1 MKKSSKNKKRKGLA
15 HAISESTKRV
25 SSQSGADQVSTLER
39 AFVDPGM
46 NELGEIPENITSV
59 PNIPA
64 RESAN
69 QENIANTAG
78 NTGNVN
84 AQAGGSGR
92 NRGRRAFFRQ
102 TGESDPYDMSIAP
115 LNIYENQVIPIG
127 IHNLSKSFR
136 PNLSTIRVL
145 SLGTK
150 LIPKWKFEERSNIFV
165 FFKDFLR
172 RMQNKVYFTKTK
184 TGVFEKTPQI

>member
-1 MKKSSKNKKRKGLA
+1 
-15 HAISESTKRV
+15 
-25 SSQSGADQVSTLER
+25 
-39 AFVDPGM
+39 M

-69 QENIANTAG
+69 KENIANTAG
-78 NTGNVN
+78 NHGNVN
-84 AQAGGSGR
+84 AQAGGRGDGRGR

-102 TGESDPYDMSIAP
+102 TDESDPYDMSIAP

-136 PNLSTIRVL
+136 PNLSTI
-145 SLGTK
+145 
-150 LIPKWKFEERSNIFV
+150 
-165 FFKDFLR
+165 
-172 RMQNKVYFTKTK
+172 
-184 TGVFEKTPQI
+184 